1 MAKSIEK
8 TEKLI
13 SGYQVAE
20 CVVSVVQ
27 RQKPWING
35 PKEKVWYVSK
45 KILLTFSD
53 ISGMSGELFLK
64 QPLRGLVEN
73 GVLKIL
79 AKPLKNSCEGVRHI

>member
-27 RQKPWING
+27 RQKPRING
-35 PKEKVWYVSK
+35 PKEKV
-45 KILLTFSD
+45 
-53 ISGMSGELFLK
+53 
-64 QPLRGLVEN
+64 
-73 GVLKIL
+73 
-79 AKPLKNSCEGVRHI
+79 